1 MVDSSIQQVTTGQI
15 PSYLNPGQATYPQ
28 SISQPISQGL
38 PVVSQ
43 QPASYTAAVPPSGN
57 NFMFMNDLPSV
68 QSVPAVPAVSA
79 VSAVSATP
87 SLQNNG
93 MMNPSLMGMVG
104 FGGNYDA

>member
-1 MVDSSIQQVTTGQI
+1 MVESSIQQVTTGQI
-15 PSYLNPGQATYPQ
+15 PSYLNPNQATYPQ
-28 SISQPISQGL
+28 PISQPISQGL

-43 QPASYTAAVPPSGN
+43 QPASYTTAVPPSGN

-68 QSVPAVPAVSA
+68 QSVP
-79 VSAVSATP
+79 AVSATP